1 LKSTYGARVCAV
13 AIGAAGLLAG
23 ASALAIEDEIQVYND
38 DIDAPGEYGLE
49 THINT
54 TPRGR
59 KTPDYPGDVP
69 PYRGVRLTPEFSRGL
84 TRTLEAGL
92 YLPTTTDA
100 EGKFYVSGT
109 KLRLKWLPVHD
120 EEKGG
125 WYFGS
130 NHELSWMGPEFS
142 ESHRGY
148 ELRVIGGY
156 RARDWLIGANAIVG
170 WGLSPG
176 HRGSPDT
183 TLAFKAMHD
192 VAQGIALGAE
202 YYHDIGTLA
211 NRLPGDQQARTLYL
225 IADVERGDWALNF
238 GVGHG
243 LTPATDN
250 WTIKAIVGHSFR

>member
-1 LKSTYGARVCAV
+1 MALGAV
-13 AIGAAGLLAG
+13 AVFGEACAW
-23 ASALAIEDEIQVYND
+23 AIEDEIQVYID

-59 KTPDYPGDVP
+59 KTPDYPGDVA
-69 PYRGVRLTPEFSRGL
+69 PYRGVRITPEFSRGFSP
-84 TRTLEAGL
+84 TLEGGL

-100 EGKFYVSGT
+100 EGKVYVSGA

-130 NHELSWMGPEFS
+130 NHELSWVGREFS

-148 ELRVIGGY
+148 ELRVIAGY
-156 RARDWLIGANAIVG
+156 RARGWLVGANAIID

-176 HRGSPDT
+176 HRGSPET
-183 TLAFKAMHD
+183 TLAYKAMHD
-192 VAQGIALGAE
+192 VMPGIALGAE
-202 YYHDIGTLA
+202 YYTDTGTLA
-211 NRLPGDQQARTLYL
+211 NRLPRDLQGRTLYL
-225 IADVERGDWALNF
+225 TADVERGDWSLNF

>member
-1 LKSTYGARVCAV
+1 M
-13 AIGAAGLLAG
+13 AIGMAGTMAG
-23 ASALAIEDEIQVYND
+23 ASALAIQEEIQVYDD
-38 DIDAPGEYGLE
+38 DIHPPAEYGLE

-84 TRTLEAGL
+84 TPTLEGGL
-92 YLPTTTDA
+92 YVLSTSDA
-100 EGKFYVSGT
+100 QGTYYVSGT
-109 KLRLKWLPVHD
+109 KVRLKWLPVHD
-120 EEKGG
+120 KDSGG

-130 NHELSWMGPEFS
+130 NHELSWIDPEFS
-142 ESHRGY
+142 ESRRGY

-156 RARDWLIGANAIVG
+156 RARDWMIGANAIIG
-170 WGLSPG
+170 WSLSSG

-183 TLAFKAMHD
+183 TLAYKATYD
-192 VAQGIALGAE
+192 VARGIALGAE
-202 YYHDIGTLA
+202 YYNDIGTLA
-211 NRLPGDQQARTLYL
+211 DRLPGELQARTLYL
-225 IADVERGDWALNF
+225 IADMDRGDWSLNF